1 MDQLLVDPPTAQ
13 LEELVS
19 MVTSCQLYPEQFTSF
34 RLAQRYVIKLLLLL
48 LINEYY

>member
-19 MVTSCQLYPEQFTSF
+19 MVASCQLYPEQFTSF

-48 LINEYY
+48 INEYY